1 MVVKKMKLRSFFGFF
16 DWLQQVDWRRVKVKP
31 FVSNSGGALRLQ
43 QESIQMPFNVFQD
56 KDGLPRIVL
65 TDPNGSSAE
74 VCLFGVS
81 LLLMILLI
89 FFVKE
94 KLDKQFIKHLYHKCL

>member
-1 MVVKKMKLRSFFGFF
+1 MVVKMKLRSFFGFF
-16 DWLQQVDWRRVKVKP
+16 DWLQQLDWRRVKVKP
-31 FVSNSGGALRLQ
+31 FVK
-43 QESIQMPFNVFQD
+43 SIQMPLNVFQD

-74 VCLFGVS
+74 VGLF
-81 LLLMILLI
+81 II

>member
-1 MVVKKMKLRSFFGFF
+1 MLLWWMVVKMKLRSFFGFF
-16 DWLQQVDWRRVKVKP
+16 DWLQQLDWRRVKVKP
-31 FVSNSGGALRLQ
+31 FVK
-43 QESIQMPFNVFQD
+43 SIQMPLNVFQD

-74 VCLFGVS
+74 VGLF
-81 LLLMILLI
+81 II

-94 KLDKQFIKHLYHKCL
+94 KLDKQFIKQLYHKCL